1 MTTLVRTSCALVVA
15 MFLFGA
21 CGGGDDDQ
29 GLSGPK
35 ARVAAQADPICV
47 ETREKVGD
55 LGSDPAAERDAVQSA
70 ADRLKAM
77 DIPGEDETQY
87 KVFQT
92 HVQNMALSLEDLSQS
107 RQVASPSQERAQ
119 TALDR
124 ARQSNDLAKEA
135 AASYGFV
142 ECSQGLAQ

>member
-1 MTTLVRTSCALVVA
+1 MSLVRNSYAMAVA
-15 MFLFGA
+15 VFLLAG
-21 CGGGDDDQ
+21 CGTDAEE
-29 GLSGPK
+29 LSGAK
-35 ARVAAQADPICV
+35 ARVVAEADPICV

-70 ADRLKAM
+70 ADRLKAI
-77 DIPGEDETQY
+77 DIPGEDQTQY

-124 ARQSNDLAKEA
+124 ARQSHDLAKQA
-135 AASYGFV
+135 AASYGFI